1 MSYQIIF
8 IILEGQSYFELY
20 RSRCPTS

>member
-20 RSRCPTS
+20 RSRCTTS

>member
-8 IILEGQSYFELY
+8 IILEGQSFFELY
-20 RSRCPTS
+20 RSRCTTS